1 MDNARKNW
9 KYAFLVVTVDRPY
22 VLFVGSNEERLM
34 WLSGFDYL
42 LASTEEVQKIINQNE
57 EREKEEAKFRT
68 KEIKKEALR
77 SISQ

>member
-1 MDNARKNW
+1 
-9 KYAFLVVTVDRPY
+9 
-22 VLFVGSNEERLM
+22 M